1 MIEITLKSS
10 EDWSKIHNNIL
21 IYDPDG
27 WDRKN
32 FEESWNE
39 LITED
44 EYMKRLAFS
53 TCSRIIPPEE
63 QDDKEES

>member
-1 MIEITLKSS
+1 MNKQYKSS
-10 EDWSKIHNNIL
+10 EAWLRTNFNNVKIL
-21 IYDPDG
+21 DPDG

-44 EYMKRLAFS
+44 EFMKRLMAS
-53 TCSRIIPPEE
+53 TITWDLTI
-63 QDDKEES
+63 